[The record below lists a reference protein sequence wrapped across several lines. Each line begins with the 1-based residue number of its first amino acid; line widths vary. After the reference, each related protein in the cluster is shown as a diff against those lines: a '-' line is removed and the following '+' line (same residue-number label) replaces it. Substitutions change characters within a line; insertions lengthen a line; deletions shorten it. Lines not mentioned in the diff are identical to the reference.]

1 MTEPSLVM
9 EAATVTVAAS
19 PGVAARTLLH
29 PTTLTVG
36 ESRVAVIGANG
47 QGKTTLMRAL
57 AHLSPLDGG
66 RVLVDEIDP
75 ALDAAGVRQRLGF
88 LFAQTAAQLIMPTVV
103 EDVEL
108 SLRRRALSRK
118 QRRAAALDLLAEQDL
133 GHLAER
139 SVFDLSGGE
148 RQLVALAGVLATDPS
163 WVLADEPTAALDL
176 VNRHRVVRALTQAPA
191 RLLVATHDLQLAATC
206 ERALWVH
213 DGRVVADGSPQ
224 TLIASY
230 VAAAEGRGSW
240 PIRVEHAAQHPA
252 EADRE
257 PTA

>member
-1 MTEPSLVM
+1 MTYPSLVL

-19 PGVAARTLLH
+19 PGVQARTLLH
-29 PTTLTVG
+29 PTDVTLR
-36 ESRVAVIGANG
+36 ERRIALIGANG

-57 AHLSPLDGG
+57 AHLSPLHGG
-66 RVLVDEIDP
+66 RVLVDGIDP

-88 LFAQTAAQLIMPTVV
+88 LFADTAAQLIMPTVV

-108 SLRRRALSRK
+108 SLRRRAMNRK
-118 QRRAAALDLLAEQDL
+118 ERRAAALALLEAQEL

-148 RQLVALAGVLATDPS
+148 RQLVALTGVLATEPS

-176 VNRHRVVRALTQAPA
+176 VNRHRVVRALTHAPA
-191 RLLVATHDLQLAATC
+191 RLLVATHDLELASTC

-213 DGRVVADGSPQ
+213 DGQVVADGDPAE
-224 TLIASY
+224 LIAAY
-230 VAAAEGRGSW
+230 IAAAEGKTPW
-240 PIRVEHAAQHPA
+240 PA
-252 EADRE
+252 RE
-257 PTA
+257 ETPS